1 MCVWAGEGKKR
12 EELKRRRSV
21 FGVGG
26 VRLMIEGR
34 GQKAIFRGE
43 EEKEKKKEEEEEECV
58 YKSKEGRKERIAR
71 EEGEGAKEMGGKKED
86 FGKNVG
92 KGAFTIKLNFVRGAY
107 VRRILSESTG
117 CTDFG
122 AGEKFPDSC
131 ANCRIPYHYGWRQ
144 RREKEEGEV
153 RRLLSSPFS
162 RRRRPPADE
171 EREKRKRTSS
181 TFPLV
186 FSFHSFSLPR
196 AAAAEEDK

>member
-1 MCVWAGEGKKR
+1 
-12 EELKRRRSV
+12 
-21 FGVGG
+21 
-26 VRLMIEGR
+26 MIEGR

-43 EEKEKKKEEEEEECV
+43 EEKEKKKKRRRSV
-58 YKSKEGRKERIAR
+58 YINQRRGGKRGSQERRGRGRKRW
-71 EEGEGAKEMGGKKED
+71 GGKED

-181 TFPLV
+181 AFPLV

>member
-71 EEGEGAKEMGGKKED
+71 EEGEGAKEMGGEGGFRQK
-86 FGKNVG
+86 
-92 KGAFTIKLNFVRGAY
+92 
-107 VRRILSESTG
+107 
-117 CTDFG
+117 
-122 AGEKFPDSC
+122 
-131 ANCRIPYHYGWRQ
+131 CR
-144 RREKEEGEV
+144 EGGFYNKIEFCS
-153 RRLLSSPFS
+153 RRLCEENPKRIYRLHRFWSRGEIPRLMCKLSNPIPLWVATKARKIGGGGEEAPFES
-162 RRRRPPADE
+162 FFSTAATPRR
-171 EREKRKRTSS
+171 
-181 TFPLV
+181 
-186 FSFHSFSLPR
+186 
-196 AAAAEEDK
+196 